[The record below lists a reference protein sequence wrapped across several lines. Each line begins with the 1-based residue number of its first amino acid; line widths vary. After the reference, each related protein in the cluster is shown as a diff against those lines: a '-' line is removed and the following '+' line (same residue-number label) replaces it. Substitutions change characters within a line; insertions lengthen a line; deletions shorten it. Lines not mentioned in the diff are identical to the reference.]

1 MGGIIDKITE
11 FIKELLQGW
20 VLTNFE
26 TMFTDVNDKVGT
38 IAGEVSKTP
47 STWNSGIFDM
57 IKTGMK
63 VTMAIIEFIML
74 LLEGIWNIILIVLCS
89 ALMILVIAFIVFLMK
104 S

>member
-1 MGGIIDKITE
+1 MSSFKIAIII
-11 FIKELLQGW
+11 FIIFIGLL
-20 VLTNFE
+20 
-26 TMFTDVNDKVGT
+26 
-38 IAGEVSKTP
+38 
-47 STWNSGIFDM
+47 IFDM

-63 VTMAIIEFIML
+63 VTMAIIEVIML

>member
-1 MGGIIDKITE
+1 MSSFKIAIII
-11 FIKELLQGW
+11 FIIFIGLL
-20 VLTNFE
+20 
-26 TMFTDVNDKVGT
+26 
-38 IAGEVSKTP
+38 
-47 STWNSGIFDM
+47 IFDM

-63 VTMAIIEFIML
+63 VIMAIIEFIML

>member
-1 MGGIIDKITE
+1 MSSFKIAIII
-11 FIKELLQGW
+11 FIIFIGLL
-20 VLTNFE
+20 
-26 TMFTDVNDKVGT
+26 
-38 IAGEVSKTP
+38 
-47 STWNSGIFDM
+47 IFDM

-63 VTMAIIEFIML
+63 VTRAIIEVIML

>member
-1 MGGIIDKITE
+1 MSSFKIAIII
-11 FIKELLQGW
+11 FIIFIGLL
-20 VLTNFE
+20 
-26 TMFTDVNDKVGT
+26 
-38 IAGEVSKTP
+38 
-47 STWNSGIFDM
+47 IFDM

-63 VTMAIIEFIML
+63 VTMAIIGFIML

>member
-1 MGGIIDKITE
+1 MSSFKIAIIIFMI
-11 FIKELLQGW
+11 FIGLL
-20 VLTNFE
+20 
-26 TMFTDVNDKVGT
+26 
-38 IAGEVSKTP
+38 
-47 STWNSGIFDM
+47 IFDM

>member
-1 MGGIIDKITE
+1 MSSFKIAIII
-11 FIKELLQGW
+11 FIIFIGLL
-20 VLTNFE
+20 F
-26 TMFTDVNDKVGT
+26 
-38 IAGEVSKTP
+38 
-47 STWNSGIFDM
+47 FDM

-63 VTMAIIEFIML
+63 VTMAIIEVIML

>member
-1 MGGIIDKITE
+1 
-11 FIKELLQGW
+11 
-20 VLTNFE
+20 
-26 TMFTDVNDKVGT
+26 
-38 IAGEVSKTP
+38 
-47 STWNSGIFDM
+47 M